1 MSSLFGGGSAGKGE
15 MKESNRIMRENV
27 ERIQRLDVPTIEEQ
41 RILLQN
47 PELIDMLEAE
57 QLGSSRME
65 DIQFD
70 PRLMAAQR
78 ASLEDISGIA
88 EAGGLDAQSRLNL
101 EEGLRRAANLGTAQM
116 ATGSAQLEAEGRGD
130 SGARYAMMA
139 SAAQNAANQA
149 QQAGL
154 QTAAQ
159 ADAARRAAIMDRAN
173 LASTMSQQDMGL
185 KTGKA
190 SAADRIAEFNAQ
202 QRTGANAANFNYQA
216 NRANQIA
223 ANANQQE
230 IYNQGLRQQQ
240 FQNQF
245 QKAGGVNQASGSL
258 AGNLQAQAAAAQQA
272 QQAQTGAILNLAGTV
287 GGAVLGGPAGAAMG
301 SKLSGLFS
309 SGDAAGGNTQA
320 STDYL
325 KGKTGGY

>member
-1 MSSLFGGGSAGKGE
+1 MSGLFGGGNAGRGE
-15 MKESNRIMRENV
+15 MRESNRIMRENIARL
-27 ERIQRLDVPTIEEQ
+27 ERLNVPTIEEQ

-57 QLGSSRME
+57 QLGTSRME

-88 EAGGLDAQSRLNL
+88 ESGGLDAQSRLTL

-116 ATGSAQLEAEGRGD
+116 ATANAQLEAEGRGD
-130 SGARYAMMA
+130 SGARIAMMA

-173 LASTMSQQDMGL
+173 LASTMSQQDLGL

-202 QRTGANAANFNYQA
+202 QRTGANAANFNYQT
-216 NRANQIA
+216 NRANQLA

-230 IYNQGLRQQQ
+230 IYNKGLIQQQ
-240 FQNQF
+240 FQNEF
-245 QKAGGVNQASGSL
+245 QKAGGVNQAAGGM
-258 AGNLQAQAAAAQQA
+258 AGNLQAQAGAAQQA
-272 QQAQTGAILNLAGTV
+272 QQAGTGALLNVAGT
-287 GGAVLGGPAGAAMG
+287 LGAA
-301 SKLSGLFS
+301 
-309 SGDAAGGNTQA
+309 A
-320 STDYL
+320 L
-325 KGKTGGY
+325 KAKTGGVA